1 MNYNETQNYLREET
15 MEEFEKLFTVEDIAK
30 MTSLTS
36 RTIRNYL
43 KNGTLH
49 GSKIGGQWRFTM
61 ENIRQLF
68 NNSSFSNDHSRNNRL
83 QVLNF
88 INNKVPGNRGDIRI
102 CTIVDYFCENRNEG
116 RQMYEKLV
124 TVINNKPDDASPAK
138 FDYEF
143 IEKDSK
149 ARFTLFGNPD
159 YIINSLQQIQ

>member
-1 MNYNETQNYLREET
+1 MKNREILREEA

-43 KNGTLH
+43 KNGTLQ

-68 NNSSFSNDHSRNNRL
+68 NNNSFSNDRSRNNRL

-88 INNKVPGNRGDIRI
+88 VNNKIPGNQGDIRI
-102 CTIVDYFCENRNEG
+102 CTIVDYFCESRNEG
-116 RQMYEKLV
+116 HQMYEKLV
-124 TVINNKPDDASPAK
+124 TVINNKPDDLSPAK
-138 FDYEF
+138 FDYEY

-159 YIINSLQQIQ
+159 YIVKSLQQIQ